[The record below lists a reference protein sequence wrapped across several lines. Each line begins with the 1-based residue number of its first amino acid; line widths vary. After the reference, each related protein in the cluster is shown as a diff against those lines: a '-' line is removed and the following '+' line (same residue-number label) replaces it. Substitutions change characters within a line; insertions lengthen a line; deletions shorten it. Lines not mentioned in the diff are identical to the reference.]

1 MGRRQS
7 DRNLSLNAVRL
18 NNVAPTAMDAADM
31 QRMHNVSARCTD
43 WAAVAVATCSLQ
55 FQLLLLLLLLIKNKF
70 RLQANTL
77 DGLCVPVCL
86 SVRLSAHAACQHAS
100 SCGLWAVP
108 IARGVCAMC
117 VRTRYCRLAP
127 SAAVNLTTVK

>member
-43 WAAVAVATCSLQ
+43 WVAVATCSLQ
-55 FQLLLLLLLLIKNKF
+55 FQLLLLLLIKNKF

-77 DGLCVPVCL
+77 DGLCVPACL

-117 VRTRYCRLAP
+117 VRTRYCRQAP

>member
-43 WAAVAVATCSLQ
+43 WVAVAVATSSLQ
-55 FQLLLLLLLLIKNKF
+55 FQLLLLLLIKNKF

-86 SVRLSAHAACQHAS
+86 CDCLLMQPVSTPRAAGCGLCPLHAAYAQC
-100 SCGLWAVP
+100 
-108 IARGVCAMC
+108 VCAPD
-117 VRTRYCRLAP
+117 TADRLR
-127 SAAVNLTTVK
+127 VQQ